1 MKTGLKTG
9 LIAAL
14 TVATATSVGSADIVY
29 SGVLNQT
36 ADAATG
42 PGTIDIMGQQWGFG
56 HESGGPLD
64 YSFVSANNSGSGVF
78 VELGTLLRARNF
90 ASGDTIG
97 TFTEVLN
104 MFPTGGGS
112 ENANIT
118 LYDYAAGDGG
128 EGNFPSTGTGFV
140 GFGFGGGVDFNYGW
154 MRFTLEGLTRR
165 VTLVDWA
172 YESVVNQSIEVGAV
186 PAPGVL
192 AVMAVAGLAGRRR
205 RA

>member
-1 MKTGLKTG
+1 MKTGMKTG

-78 VELGTLLRARNF
+78 VELSSLLVARNF

-112 ENANIT
+112 TNDNIV
-118 LYDYAAGDGG
+118 LYDYAAEPGG
-128 EGNFPSTGTGFV
+128 EGNFPSNGTGFV
-140 GFGFGGGVDFNYGW
+140 GF
-154 MRFTLEGLTRR
+154 FTLEGPTRR

>member
-1 MKTGLKTG
+1 MKTGLIG
-9 LIAAL
+9 VLAM
-14 TVATATSVGSADIVY
+14 ATATGVASADIVY

-36 ADAATG
+36 ADSVTG
-42 PGTIDIMGQQWGFG
+42 PLTIDIMGQQWGFG

-64 YSFVSANNSGSGVF
+64 YSFVSANNSGSGIF
-78 VELGTLLRARNF
+78 VQLGNLLVARNF

-97 TFTEVLN
+97 TLTEVLN

-112 ENANIT
+112 NADIT
-118 LYDYAAGDGG
+118 LYNYAAEPGG

-140 GFGFGGGVDFNYGW
+140 GFGFGGGVNFNYGW
-154 MRFTLEGLTRR
+154 MRFTLEGPTRR

-172 YESVVNQSIEVGAV
+172 YESVTNQSIAVGTV

-205 RA
+205 RS

>member
-104 MFPTGGGS
+104 MFPTAGGS

-140 GFGFGGGVDFNYGW
+140 GFGFGGGVNFNYGW

>member
-1 MKTGLKTG
+1 
-9 LIAAL
+9 
-14 TVATATSVGSADIVY
+14 
-29 SGVLNQT
+29 
-36 ADAATG
+36 
-42 PGTIDIMGQQWGFG
+42 
-56 HESGGPLD
+56 GPLD
-64 YSFVSANNSGSGVF
+64 YSFVSANNSGSGIF
-78 VELGTLLRARNF
+78 VGLGSLLFARNF
-90 ASGDTIG
+90 TSGDTIG

-112 ENANIT
+112 NADIT
-118 LYDYAAGDGG
+118 LYNYAAEPGG

-140 GFGFGGGVDFNYGW
+140 GFGFGGGVNFNYGW
-154 MRFTLEGLTRR
+154 MRFTLEGPTRR

>member
-1 MKTGLKTG
+1 MKTGLIG
-9 LIAAL
+9 VLAM
-14 TVATATSVGSADIVY
+14 ATATSVASADIVY

-36 ADAATG
+36 ADSVTG
-42 PGTIDIMGQQWGFG
+42 PLTIDIMGQQWGFG

-64 YSFVSANNSGSGVF
+64 YSFVSANNSGSGIF
-78 VELGTLLRARNF
+78 VQLGNLLVARNF

-97 TFTEVLN
+97 TLTEVLN
-104 MFPTGGGS
+104 MHPTGGDIVLH
-112 ENANIT
+112 N
-118 LYDYAAGDGG
+118 YADPSDA
-128 EGNFPSTGTGFV
+128 GNFPSSGTGFV
-140 GFGFGGGVDFNYGW
+140 GFGFGGGVNFNYGW
-154 MRFTLEGLTRR
+154 MRFTLDGLTRR

-172 YESVVNQSIEVGAV
+172 YESVVNQSIQVGTV

>member
-1 MKTGLKTG
+1 MKTGLIG
-9 LIAAL
+9 VLAM
-14 TVATATSVGSADIVY
+14 ATATGVASADIVY

-36 ADAATG
+36 ADSVTG
-42 PGTIDIMGQQWGFG
+42 PLTIDIMGQQWGFG

-64 YSFVSANNSGSGVF
+64 YSFVSANNSGSGIF
-78 VELGTLLRARNF
+78 VQLGNLLVARNF

-97 TFTEVLN
+97 TLTEVLN

-112 ENANIT
+112 NADIT
-118 LYDYAAGDGG
+118 LYNYAAEPGG

-140 GFGFGGGVDFNYGW
+140 GFGFGGGVNFNYGW
-154 MRFTLEGLTRR
+154 MRFTLEAPTRR

-172 YESVVNQSIEVGAV
+172 YESVVNQSIQVGTV

>member
-1 MKTGLKTG
+1 MKTGLIG
-9 LIAAL
+9 VLAM
-14 TVATATSVGSADIVY
+14 ATATGVASADIVY

-36 ADAATG
+36 ADSVTG
-42 PGTIDIMGQQWGFG
+42 PLTIDIMGQQWGFG

-64 YSFVSANNSGSGVF
+64 YSFVSANNSGSGIF
-78 VELGTLLRARNF
+78 VQLGNLLVARNF
-90 ASGDTIG
+90 TSGDTIG

-112 ENANIT
+112 TNEDIV
-118 LYDYAAGDGG
+118 LYNYAADPGG
-128 EGNFPSTGTGFV
+128 AGNFPSSGTGFV
-140 GFGFGGGVDFNYGW
+140 GFGFGGGVNFNYGW
-154 MRFTLEGLTRR
+154 MRFTLDGPTRR

-172 YESVVNQSIEVGAV
+172 YESVVNQSIQVGTV

-192 AVMAVAGLAGRRR
+192 AVMAVAGLTGRRR

>member
-1 MKTGLKTG
+1 MKTG
-9 LIAAL
+9 LIAAV
-14 TVATATSVGSADIVY
+14 TVATATGVCSAEIVY

-36 ADAATG
+36 ADSATG
-42 PGTIDIMGQQWGFG
+42 PGTIDIMGHQWGFG

-78 VELGTLLRARNF
+78 VELGSLLVARNF
-90 ASGDTIG
+90 TSGDTIG

-112 ENANIT
+112 NDNIN
-118 LYDYAAGDGG
+118 LYNYAAEPGG
-128 EGNFPSTGTGFV
+128 EGNFPSNGTGFV
-140 GFGFGGGVDFNYGW
+140 GFGFGSGVNFNYGW
-154 MRFTLEGLTRR
+154 MRFTLEGPTRR

-172 YESVVNQSIEVGAV
+172 YESVTNQSIAVGTV

-192 AVMAVAGLAGRRR
+192 AVMAVAGLSGRRR
-205 RA
+205 RS